1 MQNKPEGWPDG
12 GPVETIPEVF
22 LKIDGSA
29 WPPAQDGIPE
39 GTAAVGEWSVD
50 RELVGSHLPGQVRGP
65 SGFSVATGSV
75 SFPQAQGSQLSPWG
89 RGGLRVGPG
98 GQSVLFAS
106 HDGPSALSGVSL
118 GQFRIAPIS
127 GSNTSNTVNL
137 DLEDRTIQLNR
148 PFTLRWEYN
157 PVLPTPD
164 AAWVIAKVAELNG
177 HRVTPANPGGTKF
190 AAQLVGS
197 AEVTIGTLTGTSNVS
212 WASSHGRIG
221 MTSGSRIEGRFDAS
235 LEQWVNQLAIA
246 ACVSGRGGMVV
257 IGTIVVDIRHDQV
270 MIRDSTGGL
279 RDIPL
284 SPTADPIREMLIT
297 LVRVTANSL
306 GVKIAER
313 GGIWSEMIVIPTVDH
328 IPFTLTS
335 TPVRVTTSGYGG
347 GGPADRWINGVRIWE
362 HTGAASAPPA
372 SEVTA
377 LIEHTMSPLSGVFGV
392 ENLTSWNVIQDIAKA
407 TLGAAWVDELGNLV
421 YRNRE
426 GLRAREW
433 VETVEALDSIESLEW
448 TIDPGDVADRVEVN
462 YTPAEVF
469 EGGDIIT
476 LWESTDKFNVGPGR
490 TTSIKFDITGATDRV
505 SAFMP
510 IWDDSQAETRFS
522 RWAAATSPDGSGER
536 PADTAL
542 RFSAEIIG
550 PSRVQLNITNRSS
563 ERLWL
568 VDGSGNPCLIVR
580 TSRHV
585 APGEPETLAA
595 GVPEVSA
602 ASPLTIDAGAWVQ
615 DVEAAQELL
624 SFARSQTARA
634 QATLNRV
641 RVKPDLAR
649 QLGDIVRLTDG
660 LTELSSKAIITG
672 VHLSGNN
679 GGYRQE
685 LDMCLLDNTFLDL
698 DQIAADLQFS
708 TFSQLDA
715 HLSSLGI
722 TTFNQFDDWLED
734 IGGTS

>member
-1 MQNKPEGWPDG
+1 MQSKPENWPASSA
-12 GPVETIPEVF
+12 VETIPEVF
-22 LKIDGSA
+22 LKIEDSN
-29 WPPAQDGIPE
+29 WPPAKDGTPA
-39 GTAAVGEWSVD
+39 GTAVAGEWSVD

-106 HDGPSALSGVSL
+106 HDGPEVGSGVSL

-127 GSNTSNTVNL
+127 GSNTSNTVDL
-137 DLEDRTIQLNR
+137 ELEDRTIQLNR

-157 PVLPTPD
+157 PVLPNPD
-164 AAWVIAKVAELNG
+164 AAWVIAKIAELNG

-197 AEVTIGTLTGTSNVS
+197 AEVTVGTLTGTSNVS

-257 IGTIVVDIRHDQV
+257 IGTLVVDIRHDQV

-284 SPTADPIREMLIT
+284 PSTADPVREVLVT
-297 LVRVTANSL
+297 LVRVTANSV
-306 GVKIAER
+306 GVKLAER
-313 GGIWSEMIVIPTVDH
+313 GGRWSEMIVIPTVDH

-335 TPVRVTTSGYGG
+335 IPIMVTTSGYGG

-377 LIEHTMSPLSGVFGV
+377 LIEHTLSPLNGVFGV
-392 ENLTSWNVIQDIAKA
+392 ENLTSWNVIQEIAKA

-426 GLRAREW
+426 GLRSRPAT
-433 VETVEALDSIESLEW
+433 ETVEALDVIESLAW
-448 TIDPGDVADRVEVN
+448 TIDPGDVADRVEVQ

-476 LWESTDKFNVGPGR
+476 LWEATDKFNVGPGR
-490 TTSIKFDITGATDRV
+490 TTSIRFDITGATDRV
-505 SAFMP
+505 SAFLP
-510 IWDDSQAETRFS
+510 IWDESQAETRFS

-542 RFSAEIIG
+542 RFSTEIIG
-550 PSRVQLNITNRSS
+550 ASRIQLHITNRSS

-585 APGEPETLAA
+585 APGEPEILAA
-595 GVPEVSA
+595 GVPERSA
-602 ASPLTIDAGAWVQ
+602 VSPLTIDAGVWVQ

-641 RVKPDLAR
+641 RVKPDLGR
-649 QLGDIVRLTDG
+649 QLGDIIKLTDG
-660 LTELSSKAIITG
+660 RTELSSKAIITG
-672 VHLSGNN
+672 VHLAGDSSG
-679 GGYRQE
+679 YQQE
-685 LDMCLLDNTFLDL
+685 LDMCLLDNTFQDL
-698 DQIAADLQFS
+698 DQTLAAPQIS
-708 TFSQLDA
+708 TFANLDA
-715 HLSSLGI
+715 HLTALGI
-722 TTFNQFDDWLED
+722 KTFDQLDDWLEEL
-734 IGGTS
+734 GGTL